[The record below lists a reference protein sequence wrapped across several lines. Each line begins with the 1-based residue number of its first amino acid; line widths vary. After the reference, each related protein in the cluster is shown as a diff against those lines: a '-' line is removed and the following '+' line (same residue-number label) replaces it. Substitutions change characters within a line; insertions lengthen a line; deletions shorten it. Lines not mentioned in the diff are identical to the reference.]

1 MYCDGEETKN
11 KMELD
16 DTIDK
21 NQLLLAYQEVIEP
34 IEDIVK
40 ITPNKIWEI
49 FTELKQGDGEH
60 WAVGEMLERAFIFLT
75 ALEIDS

>member
-1 MYCDGEETKN
+1 M
-11 KMELD
+11 L

-34 IEDIVK
+34 IEK
-40 ITPNKIWEI
+40 IAKKTPNKIWEI
-49 FTELKQGDGEH
+49 FTELKQSDDEH

-75 ALEIDS
+75 ALEVDNSK